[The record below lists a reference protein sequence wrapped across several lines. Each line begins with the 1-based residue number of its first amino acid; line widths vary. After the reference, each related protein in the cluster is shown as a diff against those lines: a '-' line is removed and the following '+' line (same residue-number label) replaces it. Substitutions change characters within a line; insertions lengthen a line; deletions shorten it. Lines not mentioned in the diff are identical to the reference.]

1 MKKVS
6 KVIKTV
12 VGDKTA
18 VQGNIAATES
28 IRIDGSI
35 KGMIK
40 TEGMLI
46 ISRSAK
52 VTGDVYAQ
60 SIIIGGSIEG
70 NLYIQDKVEAYEK
83 AEIRG
88 NISAK
93 SLSIDEN
100 VIFEGNCSIKQ
111 TGNEEKEATKEEA
124 EETKE

>member
-12 VGDKTA
+12 VGNKTA
-18 VQGNIAATES
+18 IQGNIAATES

-40 TEGMLI
+40 TEGILI

-52 VTGDVYAQ
+52 VVGDVYAQ

-70 NLYIQDKVEAYEK
+70 NLFIQDKVEAYEK

-111 TGNEEKEATKEEA
+111 STSENKEDSNNEI
-124 EETKE
+124 EETTD